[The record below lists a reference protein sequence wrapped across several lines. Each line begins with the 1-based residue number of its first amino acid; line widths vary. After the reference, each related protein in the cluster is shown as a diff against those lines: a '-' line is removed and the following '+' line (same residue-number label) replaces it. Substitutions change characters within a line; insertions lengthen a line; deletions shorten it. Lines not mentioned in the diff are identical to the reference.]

1 MIRSQILHP
10 ILPAWIVWVACQ
22 VPAQDSSHQVE
33 REDDEQTDA
42 GDGHHRA
49 EGDRPRGVVVDR
61 DEVDEERGPAHDGGQ
76 EEGGDDHL
84 LDPGL
89 PAHPVTKIFGH
100 KMKTIW
106 GKF

>member
-1 MIRSQILHP
+1 MHP
-10 ILPAWIVWVACQ
+10 ILPARIVWVAGQ
-22 VPAQDSSHQVE
+22 VPAQDSSHQCE

-61 DEVDEERGPAHDGGQ
+61 DEVDEERGPAHDGRQ
-76 EEGGDDHL
+76 EECGDDHL

-89 PAHPVTKIFGH
+89 TIHPATKFLCHEIR
-100 KMKTIW
+100 IL
-106 GKF
+106 